1 MTTYAP
7 TSAQAAGGED
17 DGDPFGLEPEK
28 KPRDIHAEVVFW
40 RQRVKNR
47 KEQEDYKEW
56 EHLRKEAKNYY
67 AGKLLDESDIKAWQD
82 LADGGYVV
90 QNNMWRRIQ
99 SFFVDAIF
107 SAQPNIAVRPTE
119 GRQSDQTLKNA
130 STVENWLRYVW
141 RETKQRKE
149 TKRVLKDGWSS
160 NIAAAKVDY
169 DRARGLF
176 RMRWLPHPLIVDPE
190 CHGDLSRAMWI
201 AEEVTLPALRILQDE
216 TFPVETR
223 KKLAEKWQGGIS
235 RSPAQGMEAQ
245 KTLWYVYSR
254 EGTNPLGILD
264 ELTGQAAPVKG
275 AKKKLIVVTDDLDEF
290 LYEEDDPCPYLDED
304 EYPVAILCLDEQP
317 GEWFGSP
324 TWKMLKSLIDSINWL
339 VSFYVTD
346 MKKKATDIILVN
358 KAIYKGQVS
367 DLTSASHMSAFLVD
381 GDPNQAS
388 ARLNIGKGDMTTIQ
402 GAEALHEW
410 LARISGFNEVAQGES
425 SGRKTAEEARY
436 LQQNTSLVTKGSNQ
450 ALDDFIEECARLIGL
465 ASLYYIPQFSW
476 AIGPDG
482 TVMTQA
488 VQAVPVMDPMGMPAA
503 DPQTGQPVE
512 QMQAVLVPVD
522 PEKAKEVGAVRF
534 MQHADGSIMTADELM
549 PDAADLGM
557 RMPET
562 TWTMTPDAL
571 DVDGNVIPGVPMF
584 QHAEAGKVLRRGI
597 DFFLGAEQAMN
608 WPVAPLEDVKR
619 DLMFSFEAGSTR
631 ADFRY
636 DQQQAAIMALNLLGP
651 IYQQT
656 GAFDQLYELL
666 VTITKALPLANTER
680 LVPPRDQFL
689 QNMQAAFMAAQQ
701 AQAMGAQQQQMQAAK
716 VEADI
721 EQRGGRKDAPP
732 IGEAA

>member
-7 TSAQAAGGED
+7 TTAPAAGGED
-17 DGDPFGLEPEK
+17 DDDPFAPEA

-40 RQRVKNR
+40 RHRIKSR
-47 KEQEDYKEW
+47 KDQEDYKEW
-56 EHLRKEAKNYY
+56 EALRKEAKEYY
-67 AGKLLDESDIKAWQD
+67 KGELLEESDIKAWQD
-82 LADGGYVV
+82 AADGGYVV
-90 QNNMWRRIQ
+90 QNNMWRRIHT
-99 SFFVDAIF
+99 FFVDAIF
-107 SAQPNIAVRPTE
+107 SSQPNLTIRPNE
-119 GRQSDQTLKNA
+119 GRQSDQTLKQA
-130 STVENWLRYVW
+130 SAVENWMRYVW

-160 NIAAAKVDY
+160 NIAVAKLDY

-216 TFPVETR
+216 TFSKDVR
-223 KKLAEKWQGGIS
+223 KRLAEKWQATLS
-235 RSPAQGMEAQ
+235 RSPAQGMEAN

-254 EGTNPLGILD
+254 EGCNPLGIVGDLLG
-264 ELTGQAAPVKG
+264 EPQSYQG
-275 AKKKLIVVTDDLDEF
+275 AKKKLFIVTDDFDHF
-290 LYEEDDPCPYLDED
+290 LLEEDDPCPYLDED
-304 EYPVAILCLDEQP
+304 EYPVAVLCLDEQP

-324 TWKMLKSLIDSINWL
+324 TWKMLKSLIDAINWL

-346 MKKKATDIILVN
+346 MKKKATDVILIN
-358 KAIYKGQVS
+358 KAIYKGTAK
-367 DLTSASHMSAFLVD
+367 DLTGASHMQAVLVD
-381 GDPNQAS
+381 GDPNLAS
-388 ARLNIGKGDMTTIQ
+388 ARLNIGKGDMTSIQ

-450 ALDDFIEECARLIGL
+450 ALDEFIEECARLIGL

-476 AIGPDG
+476 VIAPDG

-488 VQAVPVMDPMGMPAA
+488 VQSVPVMDPMGMPAV

-512 QMQAVLVPVD
+512 QMQAVPVPVD
-522 PEKAKEVGAVRF
+522 AEKAQEVGAVPYT
-534 MQHADGSIMTADELM
+534 MDDGMGGVQDFG
-549 PDAADLGM
+549 P
-557 RMPET
+557 RMPGT
-562 TWTMTPDAL
+562 TASMTPESL
-571 DVDGNVIPGVPMF
+571 DEMGNVIPGVPMF
-584 QHAEAGKVLRRGI
+584 QHPEAGKVVRRGI
-597 DFFLGAEQAMN
+597 DFFIGLEQAMN
-608 WPVAPLEDVKR
+608 WPTQPLEDVKR
-619 DLMFSFEAGSTR
+619 DLMFCFEAGSTR

-651 IYQQT
+651 LYQQT
-656 GAFDQLYELL
+656 GSFEQLYELL

-689 QNMQAAFMAAQQ
+689 QNMGAAWQAAQMAQ
-701 AQAMGAQQQQMQAAK
+701 AQAQQQAAVGGEVK
-716 VEADI
+716 PDI
-721 EQRGGRKDAPP
+721 EQKGGRKDAPP